1 MAKHKGYR
9 EPYCITVPL
18 VADIFMFLFIINV
31 EVVVYT
37 DACKAKGY
45 NVWSDTNLVQYLQCT
60 CELCNK
66 KGRTKDLLDNFRFVG
81 SVP

>member
-1 MAKHKGYR
+1 
-9 EPYCITVPL
+9 
-18 VADIFMFLFIINV
+18 MFLFIINV

-45 NVWSDTNLVQYLQCT
+45 NVWSDTNLLQYLQCT

-66 KGRTKDLLDNFRFVG
+66 KRAELKTSLITFALSGLSPDAAMGIVSSEAEEVLEPLD
-81 SVP
+81 

>member
-1 MAKHKGYR
+1 MVGMAKHKGYR

-60 CELCNK
+60 CELCNAR
-66 KGRTKDLLDNFRFVG
+66 GQN
-81 SVP
+81 